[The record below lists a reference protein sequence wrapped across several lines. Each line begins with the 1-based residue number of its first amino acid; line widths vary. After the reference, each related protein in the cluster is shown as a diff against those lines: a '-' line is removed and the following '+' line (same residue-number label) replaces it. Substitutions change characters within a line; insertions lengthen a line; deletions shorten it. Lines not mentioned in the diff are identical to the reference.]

1 MKNYWQIGAL
11 LMAAAAPA
19 SFAQPVPPA
28 PPAQPA
34 SRARAAGLAQD
45 PTYPLLTD
53 QPAPA
58 AHGAGIAVRSA
69 PYLGVSV
76 MDVDG
81 ARAKT
86 LKLKEEHGAEITQ
99 TDPSGPAAKAGVKVG
114 DVVLEFNGQAVQDSA
129 QLQRLVRETVPG
141 HAAKLSVWRNGA
153 TQAITATI
161 ESRHMAMIGGEPW
174 FTVEM
179 PPMPAMPAIPPMPPM
194 PSFDFEIPHIQ
205 TIMQNS
211 VLGISGEALGDEQQ
225 FAEFFGVKDGVLV
238 KEVSSNS
245 AAERA
250 GIKAGD
256 VIVKVGDTRVGSL
269 RELTTALRAARTR
282 GSYTV
287 TVVRSKKE
295 MPVTV
300 ASEQHGG

>member
-1 MKNYWQIGAL
+1 MKNRWQIGAVL
-11 LMAAAAPA
+11 MAVVLMAAMLLAAAPV
-19 SFAQPVPPA
+19 SFAQTKLPQTQPSVIETPPPA
-28 PPAQPA
+28 PPAP
-34 SRARAAGLAQD
+34 
-45 PTYPLLTD
+45 
-53 QPAPA
+53 PAPQRVHA
-58 AHGAGIAVRSA
+58 AAIAVRSA

-81 ARAKT
+81 GRAKT
-86 LKLKEEHGAEITQ
+86 LKLKEERGAEITQ

-114 DVVLEFNGQAVQDSA
+114 DVVLEFNGQPVQDSE

-141 HAAKLSVWRNGA
+141 REAKLSVWRNGA
-153 TQAITATI
+153 SQAITATI
-161 ESRHMAMIGGEPW
+161 ESRRMAMIGGEPW
-174 FTVEM
+174 FTVAV

-205 TIMQNS
+205 AIMQNA
-211 VLGISGEALGDEQQ
+211 VLGIAGEPLGDEQQ

-238 KEVSSNS
+238 KEVDSNS

-256 VIVKVGDTRVGSL
+256 VIVKVGETRVGSL
-269 RELTTALRAARTR
+269 RELTTALRTARSK
-282 GSYTV
+282 GSYTL
-287 TVVRSKKE
+287 TVVRNKKE

-300 ASEQHGG
+300 ISGG

>member
-1 MKNYWQIGAL
+1 MKNCWQIGAL
-11 LMAAAAPA
+11 LMCVAAPM
-19 SFAQPVPPA
+19 SFAQPAPPA
-28 PPAQPA
+28 PPAPP
-34 SRARAAGLAQD
+34 RAHA
-45 PTYPLLTD
+45 
-53 QPAPA
+53 
-58 AHGAGIAVRSA
+58 AGIAVQSA

-86 LKLKEEHGAEITQ
+86 LKLKEERGAEITQ

-114 DVVLEFNGQAVQDSA
+114 DVVLEFNGQQVQDSA
-129 QLQRLVRETVPG
+129 QLQRLVRETAPG
-141 HAAKLSVWRNGA
+141 HEAKLSVWRNGA
-153 TQAITATI
+153 PQAIAATI

-174 FTVEM
+174 FAVEV

-194 PSFDFEIPHIQ
+194 PSFDFEIPRIQ

-211 VLGISGEALGDEQQ
+211 VLGIAGEPLGDEQQ

-238 KEVSSNS
+238 KEVASNS

-269 RELTTALRAARTR
+269 RELTTALRIARSR

-300 ASEQHGG
+300 TSEPHGG

>member
-1 MKNYWQIGAL
+1 MKNCWQIGAL
-11 LMAAAAPA
+11 LMAAAPA
-19 SFAQPVPPA
+19 SFAQPAPPA

-34 SRARAAGLAQD
+34 PHARAIGLAQD
-45 PTYPLLTD
+45 PTSPLLTA

-69 PYLGVSV
+69 PYLGVNF

-86 LKLKEEHGAEITQ
+86 LKLKEERGAEITQ

-114 DVVLEFNGQAVQDSA
+114 DVVLEFNGQPVQDSS

-153 TQAITATI
+153 GQTITATI

-174 FTVEM
+174 FAVEI

-211 VLGISGEALGDEQQ
+211 VLGISGEPLGDEQQ

-238 KEVSSNS
+238 KEVASNS

-256 VIVKVGDTRVGSL
+256 VIVKIGDTRVGSL
-269 RELTTALRAARTR
+269 RELTTALRTARSR
-282 GSYTV
+282 GSYTI

-295 MPVTV
+295 MPMTVTP
-300 ASEQHGG
+300 EQHGG

>member
-1 MKNYWQIGAL
+1 MKNCWQIGAIL
-11 LMAAAAPA
+11 AAAVLMLAAPV
-19 SFAQPVPPA
+19 SFAQTKSQQTPPPVLETPPPA
-28 PPAQPA
+28 PPAQLAPQ
-34 SRARAAGLAQD
+34 RAHAA
-45 PTYPLLTD
+45 
-53 QPAPA
+53 A
-58 AHGAGIAVRSA
+58 AAFRSA

-86 LKLKEEHGAEITQ
+86 LKLKEERGAEITR

-114 DVVLEFNGQAVQDSA
+114 DVVLEYNGQPVQDSA

-141 HAAKLSVWRNGA
+141 HDAKLSVWRNGA
-153 TQAITATI
+153 AQAIAATI

-174 FTVEM
+174 FAVQVPPMPEM
-179 PPMPAMPAIPPMPPM
+179 PPMPPMPAM

-211 VLGISGEALGDEQQ
+211 VLGISGEPLGDEQQ

-238 KEVSSNS
+238 KEVDSNS

-256 VIVKVGDTRVGSL
+256 VIVKVSDTRVGSL
-269 RELTTALRAARTR
+269 RELTTALRAARSK
-282 GSYTV
+282 GSYTIV
-287 TVVRSKKE
+287 VVRNKKE

-300 ASEQHGG
+300 ASEQHG

>member
-1 MKNYWQIGAL
+1 MKNCWQIGAL
-11 LMAAAAPA
+11 LIAAARM
-19 SFAQPVPPA
+19 SFAQPA

-34 SRARAAGLAQD
+34 
-45 PTYPLLTD
+45 
-53 QPAPA
+53 QPAAPA
-58 AHGAGIAVRSA
+58 QTAPRAHTAAAIAVRSA
-69 PYLGVSV
+69 PYLGVNV

-86 LKLKEEHGAEITQ
+86 LKLKEERGAEITQ
-99 TDPSGPAAKAGVKVG
+99 TDPSGPAAKGGVKVG
-114 DVVLEFNGQAVQDSA
+114 DVVLEFNGQAVQNSA

-141 HAAKLSVWRNGA
+141 HEAKLSVWRNGA
-153 TQAITATI
+153 PQTVTATI
-161 ESRHMAMIGGEPW
+161 ESRHMAMIAGEPW
-174 FTVEM
+174 FAVEA
-179 PPMPAMPAIPPMPPM
+179 PSMPAMPAIPPMPPM
-194 PSFDFEIPHIQ
+194 PSFDFEIPRIQ

-238 KEVSSNS
+238 KEVASNS

-256 VIVKVGDTRVGSL
+256 VIAKVGDTRVGSL
-269 RELTTALRAARTR
+269 RELTTALRTARSKGT
-282 GSYTV
+282 YTI

-295 MPVTV
+295 MPITV
-300 ASEQHGG
+300 ASEQH